1 MSAQHNP
8 RALGDTQVFG
18 GLVWIL
24 VASTRVYDQLLQG
37 WVMFVSVFC
46 FTLSTL
52 LMCLY
57 FCGAHGGKSSWIAV
71 VFGGLVWILVA
82 STRVYDQLLQGWVMF
97 VSVFC
102 FTLST
107 LLMCLYF
114 CGAHGGKSSWI
125 AVDAFYHSMAA
136 LFYLSAAVLQAYATI
151 VAREVSIIS
160 SAYFK
165 IYQEDIAAV
174 VSVK

>member
-1 MSAQHNP
+1 MSSAAASVSLP
-8 RALGDTQVFG
+8 TGFSVLTTFPDLLFIPEFVFG

-24 VASTRVYDQLLQG
+24 VASTRVIFEIVQG

-46 FTLSTL
+46 FT
-52 LMCLY
+52 
-57 FCGAHGGKSSWIAV
+57 F
-71 VFGGLVWILVA
+71 
-82 STRVYDQLLQGWVMF
+82 
-97 VSVFC
+97 
-102 FTLST
+102 ST

-151 VAREVSIIS
+151 WVRD
-160 SAYFK
+160 SATFK
-165 IYQEDIAAV
+165 TYQEDIAAV
-174 VSVK
+174 VFAFLATLTYVIHKGFSLLRWKSS

>member
-1 MSAQHNP
+1 MSSSAAAVSLP
-8 RALGDTQVFG
+8 TGFSVLTTFPDLLFIPEFVFG

-24 VASTRVYDQLLQG
+24 VASTRVAY
-37 WVMFVSVFC
+37 
-46 FTLSTL
+46 
-52 LMCLY
+52 
-57 FCGAHGGKSSWIAV
+57 H
-71 VFGGLVWILVA
+71 
-82 STRVYDQLLQGWVMF
+82 LLQGWVMF

-136 LFYLSAAVLQAYATI
+136 LFYLSAAVLQAFATI
-151 VAREVSIIS
+151 LAHDAGVL
-160 SAYFK
+160 K
-165 IYQEDIAAV
+165 TYQEDIAAV
-174 VSVK
+174 VFAFLATLMYVIHKGFSLLRWKSS

>member
-1 MSAQHNP
+1 MSSAAASVSLP
-8 RALGDTQVFG
+8 TGFSVLTTFPDLLFIPEFVFG

-24 VASTRVYDQLLQG
+24 VASTRVIFELVQG

-46 FTLSTL
+46 FT
-52 LMCLY
+52 
-57 FCGAHGGKSSWIAV
+57 F
-71 VFGGLVWILVA
+71 
-82 STRVYDQLLQGWVMF
+82 
-97 VSVFC
+97 
-102 FTLST
+102 ST

-151 VAREVSIIS
+151 WARD
-160 SAYFK
+160 SASFK
-165 IYQEDIAAV
+165 TYQEDIAAV
-174 VSVK
+174 VFAFLATLTYVIHKGFSLLRWKSS

>member
-1 MSAQHNP
+1 MAKGAEIRKHDQDIWFYH
-8 RALGDTQVFG
+8 LGNLVFG

-24 VASTRVYDQLLQG
+24 VASTRVAYN
-37 WVMFVSVFC
+37 
-46 FTLSTL
+46 
-52 LMCLY
+52 
-57 FCGAHGGKSSWIAV
+57 
-71 VFGGLVWILVA
+71 
-82 STRVYDQLLQGWVMF
+82 LLQGWVMF

-151 VAREVSIIS
+151 TAHD
-160 SAYFK
+160 FGTLK

-174 VSVK
+174 VFAFLATLMYVIHKGFSLLRWKSS